1 MLVHLIVENFKN
13 IDNNLA
19 IHLLTWAMIFDILT
33 GYAKSIIW
41 GVTDSNV
48 GWKGLIKHALVF
60 TFFLIL
66 YPYAGAFG
74 WAQFVNILSMIYVGN
89 YVISIMEN
97 FGVMGIYVPKFLENK
112 VKTEIKRYEQMAEN
126 LIVEKTNEITKRDD
140 NSINIETTID
150 NELPINKDSTNNEEE
165 K

>member
-1 MLVHLIVENFKN
+1 MVELIIENFKQ
-13 IDNNLA
+13 IDDNLA
-19 IHLLTWAMIFDILT
+19 IHLLTWMMVFDIIT
-33 GYAKSIIW
+33 GYAKSIVW

-60 TFFLIL
+60 AFFLIL
-66 YPYAGAFG
+66 YPYAQVFG
-74 WAQFVNILSMIYVGN
+74 WAQFVNILSMIYAGN

-112 VKTEIKRYEQMAEN
+112 VKAEIKRYEQMAEN

-140 NSINIETTID
+140 NSINIETTIH

>member
-1 MLVHLIVENFKN
+1 MLVHLIIENFKN

-19 IHLLTWAMIFDILT
+19 IHLLTWVMIFDILT

-112 VKTEIKRYEQMAEN
+112 IKTEIKRYEQMAEN